1 MRARRSALG
10 HTLVTVANEAG
21 LSVPYVANLEK
32 GRGNPT
38 LDAIV
43 SLARALRIDPAELLA
58 SADPAA
64 DHVEAALVD
73 LDPVLSDYAQGKV
86 LQAQTEWMATTGQLQ
101 VDEMRLAILRAMA
114 IAPRPAGRS
123 LSRRD
128 CARLLDAYSLILS
141 DPGDS

>member
-1 MRARRSALG
+1 M
-10 HTLVTVANEAG
+10 TVANEAG

-43 SLARALRIDPAELLA
+43 SLARALRIDPSELLA
-58 SADPAA
+58 SEDPAVSHI
-64 DHVEAALVD
+64 DAALVD
-73 LDPVLSDYAQGKV
+73 LDPVLVDYAQGKV
-86 LQAQTEWMATTGQLQ
+86 LQAQTAWMATAGNLQ
-101 VDEMRLAILRAMA
+101 VNEMRLAILRAMA
-114 IAPRPAGRS
+114 VAPRPVGRM

-141 DPGDS
+141 DPGGS